1 MGTADPAS
9 PTLDITL
16 MDMALRSFPANDAEI
31 SLKRT
36 GKYAL
41 EDQVVGNRVQEFWQA
56 RFPTKSPLGLEF
68 IAQNSFLRE
77 DVRQILFSIL
87 GRPILGLIKVYSD
100 ILPSDYVF
108 RVHNGSEEPTFCLLV
123 LLSCPDSVICFYE
136 GSTSEYMGVDVAV
149 SKKWGPLA
157 TPERDMSRAG
167 FSKETI
173 KLQNGG
179 LVIQDSRLQFSI
191 IKGYAILVG
200 FGTESEVEQWGTM
213 DIPYTDS
220 LKAKVEELEREGIRI
235 NWVAPTEPAK

>member
-1 MGTADPAS
+1 MG
-9 PTLDITL
+9 
-16 MDMALRSFPANDAEI
+16 MGMALRSFPANDAEI

-108 RVHNGSEEPTFCLLV
+108 RVHNGSEEPTFRLLV

-136 GSTSEYMGVDVAV
+136 GSTSEYMGVDVAL
-149 SKKWGPLA
+149 SKTADSNFLLSKVTLSWLGLGRSRRSNNGGQWIFH
-157 TPERDMSRAG
+157 TPIHSRRRWKNWNEKVFALIG
-167 FSKETI
+167 LH
-173 KLQNGG
+173 LQNQQNDYGEAQ
-179 LVIQDSRLQFSI
+179 LSSVICVKSRRSI
-191 IKGYAILVG
+191 NIIDA
-200 FGTESEVEQWGTM
+200 
-213 DIPYTDS
+213 
-220 LKAKVEELEREGIRI
+220 
-235 NWVAPTEPAK
+235 

>member
-77 DVRQILFSIL
+77 VCS
-87 GRPILGLIKVYSD
+87 S
-100 ILPSDYVF
+100 
-108 RVHNGSEEPTFCLLV
+108 FCL
-123 LLSCPDSVICFYE
+123 
-136 GSTSEYMGVDVAV
+136 GT
-149 SKKWGPLA
+149 
-157 TPERDMSRAG
+157 
-167 FSKETI
+167 
-173 KLQNGG
+173 
-179 LVIQDSRLQFSI
+179 
-191 IKGYAILVG
+191 GY
-200 FGTESEVEQWGTM
+200 
-213 DIPYTDS
+213 
-220 LKAKVEELEREGIRI
+220 
-235 NWVAPTEPAK
+235 

>member
-1 MGTADPAS
+1 MGS

-157 TPERDMSRAG
+157 TPERDMRRAG
-167 FSKETI
+167 FS
-173 KLQNGG
+173 
-179 LVIQDSRLQFSI
+179 
-191 IKGYAILVG
+191 ILVG